1 MDDLIVF
8 FGEAFNKVPGQ
19 DRGSRMEV
27 ARDGGSTPGHQW
39 RSRAMEAPL
48 LGRNEL
54 PQRSRGSGGIER
66 RSHQRVTELATEAS
80 LPPSSPPLPPHQSP
94 AHVVEPRSSRR
105 RASPLRHHGGPVT
118 APPGCVRQ
126 AQAPPLPLCDA
137 SDGRI

>member
-66 RSHQRVTELATEAS
+66 RSHRRVTELPPKPRSHRRALHF
-80 LPPSSPPLPPHQSP
+80 LPTKAPLMSSSPAAP
-94 AHVVEPRSSRR
+94 AVEP
-105 RASPLRHHGGPVT
+105 LH
-118 APPGCVRQ
+118 
-126 AQAPPLPLCDA
+126 
-137 SDGRI
+137 